1 MTAPIQALT
10 ISGSTP
16 ATQGVEVVV
25 HVGEDT
31 MDPTDWL
38 YPTVPVPALVV
49 HVISSSGSLMV

>member
-1 MTAPIQALT
+1 
-10 ISGSTP
+10 
-16 ATQGVEVVV
+16 VEVVV